1 MGTARHKLIPN
12 SECRIPKETRNPKP
26 EASSLR
32 IVHMTPALA
41 EFIGTTLLV
50 TFGNGVVAN
59 VVLARTKGNNSGWI
73 VITAGWAL
81 GVFVGVFCSQAF
93 SGAHLNPAVT
103 VAMAAAG
110 NLEWAKVASYVL
122 AQLLGGFT
130 GGALV
135 YLFYRQ
141 HFQATEDANGKLA
154 CFCTAPNIRHLPQ
167 AFLCEVVG
175 TFVLVLPVFLMTGAS
190 VKL

>member
-59 VVLARTKGNNSGWI
+59 VVLARTKGNNSGWV

-81 GVFVGVFCSQAF
+81 GAFVGVFSSQSV

-103 VAMAAAG
+103 LAMATA
-110 NLEWAKVASYVL
+110 
-122 AQLLGGFT
+122 
-130 GGALV
+130 
-135 YLFYRQ
+135 
-141 HFQATEDANGKLA
+141 GKLA
-154 CFCTAPNIRHLPQ
+154 ANKVPGYIIAQML
-167 AFLCEVVG
+167 G
-175 TFVLVLPVFLMTGAS
+175 GI
-190 VKL
+190 